1 MCVAVSLEN
10 KQTGIF
16 KELIPE
22 RNSDGISFI
31 ALSQKWIVQYNLE
44 KGAIRTQE
52 YKYKSTTKV
61 DYSSSI

>member
-10 KQTGIF
+10 KQAGIF

-31 ALSQKWIVQYNLE
+31 ALSQKWIIQYNLE

-52 YKYKSTTKV
+52 R
-61 DYSSSI
+61 